1 MKRVIEGHTLNR
13 VWFYVGYLTLDIVRD
28 RVSGRV
34 RDRVAE
40 RVRVR
45 VQNRVRDRVCD
56 RVRVRT
62 VNETE

>member
-13 VWFYVGYLTLDIVRD
+13 VWFYVGYLTLDIVRV

-45 VQNRVRDRVCD
+45 VNNRVRERVAE